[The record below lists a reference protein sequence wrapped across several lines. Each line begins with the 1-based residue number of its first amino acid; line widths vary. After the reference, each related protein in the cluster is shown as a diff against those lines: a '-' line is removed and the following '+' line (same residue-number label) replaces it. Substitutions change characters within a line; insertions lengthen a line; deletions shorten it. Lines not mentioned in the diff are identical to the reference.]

1 MLTYEEL
8 KERIENA
15 QMDVSS
21 QASDVLG
28 YVLDRYDEDDDNID
42 EYDVEDAIME
52 ECDEYF
58 TYYDDAWE
66 YLQENCIT
74 DFDDAV
80 AEGCTGVCSIAY
92 YYLRDE
98 IMNILE
104 LY

>member
-28 YVLDRYDEDDDNID
+28 YVLDRYDEDDQEID
-42 EYDVEDAIME
+42 EDEVYDAISE
-52 ECDEYF
+52 DCDNYF
-58 TYYDDAWE
+58 IYYSDAWN
-66 YLQENCIT
+66 YLEDNCIT

-98 IMNILE
+98 IMNIL
-104 LY
+104 